1 MLNLGDE
8 DRFSNHMEVRQ
19 NSILKLNLDFEI
31 EVNLEIADWP

>member
-1 MLNLGDE
+1 MLNLGVE
-8 DRFSNHMEVRQ
+8 DRFSNHMEARQ